1 MTLTFGPLAL
11 PAQLLVIFAAI
22 LLGVAVG
29 NKIAAARGV
38 KAEPTFWLVVAGA
51 VLAARAAFVARYWSL
66 YAQEPWRL
74 PDLRD
79 GGMDPLAGVVAV
91 IALGGWLAW
100 RRLAQRK
107 AVASA
112 VGAGLLIWAAGTGL
126 VRMATERQPLPEVTL
141 VDLDGR
147 AVPLATFAGKPM
159 VVNLWASWCPPCRRE
174 MPALGNAQQESA
186 DLTFVFVN
194 QGEDAAS
201 VQAYLKAEDLSLHNV
216 VRDPQGVLAKVAGAP
231 GLPTTL
237 FFDASGR
244 LVDQRMGEVSR
255 ATLAAHLAALRGKP

>member
-1 MTLTFGPLAL
+1 MTLTLGPLAL
-11 PAQLLVIFAAI
+11 PAQLLVIFTAI
-22 LLGVAVG
+22 LLGIAVG
-29 NKIAAARGV
+29 NKVAAARGV
-38 KAEPTFWLVVAGA
+38 QAEASLWLVVAGA

-79 GGMDPLAGVVAV
+79 GGMEPMAGFAAV
-91 IALGGWLAW
+91 LIVGGWLAW
-100 RRLAQRK
+100 RKAAQRK

-126 VRMATERQPLPEVTL
+126 VRMATERPALPEVTL
-141 VDLDGR
+141 TDLDGR
-147 AVPLATFAGKPM
+147 TLSLGAFAGKPM

-174 MPALGNAQQESA
+174 MPALGNAQQQAS

-194 QGEDAAS
+194 QGEDADT
-201 VQAYLKAEDLSLHNV
+201 VRAYLRAEGLPLRNV
-216 VRDPQGVLAKVAGAP
+216 VRDPHGVLAKAAGAP

-237 FFDASGR
+237 FFDANGR

-255 ATLAAHLAALRGKP
+255 ATLAAHLAALRGER